1 MIRDADPLSRRRF
14 VQGVAL
20 VGAAGAVGFR
30 PALARA
36 QGPAGG
42 VLSGDRFDLTIA
54 ETPIDITGRKRLA
67 TSVNGLVPGP
77 QLRWREGDTVVL
89 NVTNKMQEPT
99 SIHWHGIVRAPAN
112 MDGVPGL
119 SFRGIMPGETFTYR
133 IPISQSGTFW
143 YHSHS
148 GMQEQTGLYGSI
160 VIAPKDEPHAY
171 DREHVILLSD
181 WTDEDPMTVVSNLKL
196 QGDYY
201 NYGQRTVGDLA
212 HELKRD
218 GLAKTWKER
227 SMWARMRMTPSDIL
241 DVTGATY
248 TYLVN
253 GAPPKVNW
261 TGLFKPGERV
271 RLRFINGSSM
281 SIFDVRIP
289 GLKLNVVQSDGWDVH
304 PVEVDQFRIGVAET
318 YDVIVTPADDRAY
331 TVFAQAQDRSGFAR
345 ATLAPRMGMV
355 AEVPPM
361 DPRPVRTMVDMG
373 MSGMSGM
380 SGMDMSGQGG
390 GMTKDGRGHDHAGM
404 QMGGMTASPTPSGEV
419 AGYASAAVVGKPAPM
434 AAGSGMKGMAGMDH
448 AAMGHGAMAGMD
460 HPGMAGMA
468 MAAPPAAQAG
478 AATAAAPGVM
488 PMASAESIDPRS
500 RLPVLDAGGVA
511 PKGLK
516 GAVNVDNVAMETK
529 NRLGEAGGG
538 LEHDGRRTL
547 VYTDLKALKP
557 GSDQREPTR
566 EIVFHLTGNM
576 ERWTWGFDGKKFS
589 ESEPVHLKLGE
600 RVRFILVN
608 DTMMEH
614 PIHLHGLYS
623 EVENGQGE
631 HRPLKHTVLVKP
643 GERMSYLVSADN
655 PGHWAFHCHLLY
667 HMETGMF
674 RTVVVS

>member
-1 MIRDADPLSRRRF
+1 MTELKFRPDRRRF
-14 VQGVAL
+14 VQGLSIAGG
-20 VGAAGAVGFR
+20 VGAAGLAT
-30 PALARA
+30 ARA
-36 QGPAGG
+36 RAAEISPA
-42 VLSGDRFDLTIA
+42 VLSGDRFDLVID
-54 ETPIDITGRKRLA
+54 EQPINITGRRRIA
-67 TSVNGLVPGP
+67 TAVNGLVPGP
-77 QLRWREGDTVVL
+77 IVRWREGDTVTV
-89 NVTNKMQEPT
+89 NVANRLKEST
-99 SIHWHGIVRAPAN
+99 SIHWHGIVRAPAA

-119 SFRGIMPGETFTYR
+119 SFRGIAPGETFTYR
-133 IPISQSGTFW
+133 IPVSQTGTFW

-148 GMQEQTGLYGSI
+148 GMQEQTGLYGAI
-160 VIAPKDEPHAY
+160 VIAPKDGREAHSY

-181 WTDEDPMTVVSNLKL
+181 WTDEDPMTVVSNLKM
-196 QGDYY
+196 QGGYY
-201 NYGQRTVGDLA
+201 NFGQRTVGDLA

-218 GLAKTWKER
+218 GLAKTWRER
-227 SMWARMRMTPSDIL
+227 SMWANMRMTPTDIL

-253 GAPPKVNW
+253 GAPPRANW
-261 TGLFKPGERV
+261 TGLFRPGERV
-271 RLRFINGSSM
+271 RLRIINGSSM
-281 SIFDVRIP
+281 SIFDLRIP
-289 GLKLNVVQSDGWDVH
+289 GLEMSVVQSDGWDVH
-304 PVEVDQFRIGVAET
+304 PVPVDELRIGVAET
-318 YDVIVTPADDRAY
+318 YDVIVTPKDERAY
-331 TVFAQAQDRSGFAR
+331 TLFAQAQDRSGYAR
-345 ATLAPRMGMV
+345 ATLAPRMGMA

-361 DPRPVRTMVDMG
+361 DPRPIRTMTDMG
-373 MSGMSGM
+373 MSMSGMSGM
-380 SGMDMSGQGG
+380 SGMDGG
-390 GMTKDGRGHDHAGM
+390 GM
-404 QMGGMTASPTPSGEV
+404 QMGGMTPKPTPSGEV
-419 AGYASAAVVGKPAPM
+419 ADYASPAVAGATPPM
-434 AAGSGMKGMAGMDH
+434 SADSAMKGMAGMSGVDHSGMGQSGMAGMDH
-448 AAMGHGAMAGMD
+448 AGMGHGAMS
-460 HPGMAGMA
+460 GMA
-468 MAAPPAAQAG
+468 MGAAAAPPAHAG
-478 AATAAAPGVM
+478 AATASAPGVM
-488 PMASAESIDPRS
+488 PMASAESVDPRS

-538 LEHDGRRTL
+538 LEHNGRRTL
-547 VYTDLKALKP
+547 VYTDLKALRP
-557 GSDQREPTR
+557 GRDQREPTR

-589 ESEPVHLKLGE
+589 EAPPVHLKLGE

-614 PIHLHGLYS
+614 PIHLHGLYT